1 MSGGSFCITCG
12 ADPPLSS
19 ERLCEECLRK
29 RTILSKMPETIQ
41 QKRCAKCEAFEIRGG
56 WSSMNAHS
64 VADLRIRENLILEER
79 AKGVKV
85 SFSVQEIDQRTNR
98 LHVDCLL
105 YTSPSPRDQRGS
117 RMPSSA

>member
-19 ERLCEECLRK
+19 DRLCEACLRK
-29 RTILSKMPETIQ
+29 RTTLSKMPETIQ

-56 WSSMNAHS
+56 WSSMDTHS
-64 VADLRIRENLILEER
+64 VADLRIRENLTLEDR
-79 AKGVKV
+79 AKDVKV

-98 LHVDCLL
+98 LHVDVSGLIDG
-105 YTSPSPRDQRGS
+105 YEF
-117 RMPSSA
+117 